1 MDALEGLA
9 KLCVERV
16 KKRCPCSG
24 YRRPCGSTPS
34 ERTETVTLIPLGL
47 FGGLSALAA
56 SVIMVLALQ
65 FWNYMTS
72 PVMGTGGASAGD
84 TVMVGETVSQV
95 SVAFHRPPLSRRQLL
110 TQLWWRA

>member
-9 KLCVERV
+9 KLA
-16 KKRCPCSG
+16 
-24 YRRPCGSTPS
+24 RRAREEMTPVFGVSEAVRLRILS

-65 FWNYMTS
+65 FWSYMTS
-72 PVMGTGGASAGD
+72 PVM
-84 TVMVGETVSQV
+84 EL
-95 SVAFHRPPLSRRQLL
+95 VAPLPEIR
-110 TQLWWRA
+110 LW

>member
-9 KLCVERV
+9 KLA
-16 KKRCPCSG
+16 
-24 YRRPCGSTPS
+24 RRAREETTPVFGVSEAVRLRILS

-56 SVIMVLALQ
+56 SVIMILALQ

-72 PVMGTGGASAGD
+72 PVM
-84 TVMVGETVSQV
+84 EL
-95 SVAFHRPPLSRRQLL
+95 VAPLPEIR
-110 TQLWWRA
+110 LW

>member
-9 KLCVERV
+9 KLA
-16 KKRCPCSG
+16 
-24 YRRPCGSTPS
+24 RRAREESTPVFGVSEAVRLRILS

-56 SVIMVLALQ
+56 SVIMILALQ

-72 PVMGTGGASAGD
+72 PVM
-84 TVMVGETVSQV
+84 EL
-95 SVAFHRPPLSRRQLL
+95 VAPLPEIR
-110 TQLWWRA
+110 LW